1 MLRPAP
7 KGRSVTLDSLASST
21 GSGKDA
27 SLRTIESG
35 VEARSTTAST
45 ERSSV
50 GFHSGEPNGS
60 GEFHWPE
67 PASVLWVAGLL
78 SVQRSRRHLRLAMK
92 LRQRFELPESEHLLE
107 SFRVVRLRPTRA
119 RGLLCV
125 TTGYL
130 LFYQADNGPSW
141 DAAVADEHA

>member
-67 PASVLWVAGLL
+67 PGSRCSGSPGCSRCSARAATSAS
-78 SVQRSRRHLRLAMK
+78 R
-92 LRQRFELPESEHLLE
+92 
-107 SFRVVRLRPTRA
+107 
-119 RGLLCV
+119 
-125 TTGYL
+125 
-130 LFYQADNGPSW
+130 
-141 DAAVADEHA
+141 